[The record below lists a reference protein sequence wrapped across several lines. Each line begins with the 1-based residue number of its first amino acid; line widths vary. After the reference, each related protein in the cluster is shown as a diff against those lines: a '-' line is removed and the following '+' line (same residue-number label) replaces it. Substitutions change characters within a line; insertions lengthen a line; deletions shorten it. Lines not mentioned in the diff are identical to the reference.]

1 VSQDLVPPRQRDG
14 QLVTPPT
21 VTTMETPWRDDA
33 ATTACPVCG
42 RCFRA
47 SGRARYCSE
56 GCRKTAWRRRH
67 QLLPAPVV
75 VPAGVP
81 RRPLS
86 VYECPTCDT
95 RAVGE
100 QRCPDCGGFMTRVGW
115 GGACPHCG
123 EAVAV
128 EEVLDPS
135 LLAPLPVSAPCLP
148 SPHPA
153 KNSKKGPR

>member
-1 VSQDLVPPRQRDG
+1 MSQDLVARRRRDG
-14 QLVTPPT
+14 QLVTTPT

-42 RCFRA
+42 RYFRP
-47 SGRARYCSE
+47 SGRAVYCSE

-67 QLLPAPVV
+67 QLLPTPVV

-100 QRCPDCGGFMTRVGW
+100 QRCGDCGGFMTRVGW
-115 GGACPHCG
+115 GGLCPHCG

-128 EEVLDPS
+128 EDVLDAS
-135 LLAPLPVSAPCLP
+135 LLAPCPIPGR
-148 SPHPA
+148 HPA
-153 KNSKKGPR
+153 KDKKKGRR

>member
-1 VSQDLVPPRQRDG
+1 VSQDQDLVARRQRDG
-14 QLVTPPT
+14 QPVTTPT
-21 VTTMETPWRDDA
+21 VTTMQTPWRDDA

-42 RCFRA
+42 RDFRPT
-47 SGRARYCSE
+47 GRAVYCSE

-67 QLLPAPVV
+67 QVLPAPVV

-100 QRCPDCGGFMTRVGW
+100 QRCGDCGGFMTRVGW
-115 GGACPHCG
+115 GGLCPHCG

-128 EEVLDPS
+128 AEVLDGS
-135 LLAPLPVSAPCLP
+135 LLPPLSVPAPS
-148 SPHPA
+148 
-153 KNSKKGPR
+153 KNSKKGRR

>member
-1 VSQDLVPPRQRDG
+1 MSQDPVKRRQRDG
-14 QLVTPPT
+14 QVVTTPT
-21 VTTMETPWRDDA
+21 VTTTNRPWGDDG

-42 RCFRA
+42 QCFRP

-56 GCRKTAWRRRH
+56 RCRKTAWRRRH

-100 QRCPDCGGFMTRVGW
+100 QRCSDCGGFMTRVGW
-115 GGACPHCG
+115 GGPCPHCG

-128 EEVLDPS
+128 EEVLDSFLLPRPVPAPS
-135 LLAPLPVSAPCLP
+135 ARGQQRPQ
-148 SPHPA
+148 
-153 KNSKKGPR
+153 NRQKGQR